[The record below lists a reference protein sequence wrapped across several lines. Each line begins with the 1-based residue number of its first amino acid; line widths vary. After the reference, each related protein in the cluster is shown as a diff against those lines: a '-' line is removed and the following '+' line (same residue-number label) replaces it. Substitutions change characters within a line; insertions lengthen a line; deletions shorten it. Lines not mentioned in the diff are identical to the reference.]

1 MRTVN
6 CQVSSWMEVSQALAT
21 LASLPLAEIV
31 QNPSHVIRNGGA
43 CAVECGFFGL
53 NIGPARVRFVIQD
66 GSLCGIGSTSDV
78 LLHLMIST

>member
-31 QNPSHVIRNGGA
+31 QNSSHVIGNLKA
-43 CAVECGFFGL
+43 CAVECGFL
-53 NIGPARVRFVIQD
+53 A
-66 GSLCGIGSTSDV
+66 
-78 LLHLMIST
+78 